1 VTHPTPT
8 PERPALRDPADPGIQ
23 ETGVGATAATVAGT
37 HQMPRVDAAP
47 VAGGVQPTGPVGAL
61 PGPPGAAAPPP
72 ADTAGHSLGLPLTAE
87 RSRAAR
93 APRTPRTPRTP
104 RAPRPAQER
113 AVLLGTGLTAL
124 SFVLLQLGLT
134 LGFGETS
141 LWSAVTLWAV
151 FTTLATLLGG
161 LPFAGRFLPA
171 ARLRPDAAWKVA
183 AGGLT
188 GVAVFWVLVV
198 LPRVDSDRG
207 FVLSAALAA
216 LGAALW
222 VAPSRSRG

>member
-1 VTHPTPT
+1 
-8 PERPALRDPADPGIQ
+8 
-23 ETGVGATAATVAGT
+23 VGATAATVAGT
-37 HQMPRVDAAP
+37 HQVPRVDAAP
-47 VAGGVQPTGPVGAL
+47 VSGGVQPTGPVGGL
-61 PGPPGAAAPPP
+61 PGLPGVASPPP
-72 ADTAGHSLGLPLTAE
+72 ADTSDHPFGLPRTAE
-87 RSRAAR
+87 RPRTA
-93 APRTPRTPRTP
+93 RTPRTPRTP
-104 RAPRPAQER
+104 RAPRTARAPRSAQER
-113 AVLLGTGLTAL
+113 TVRIGAGLTAL
-124 SFVLLQLGLT
+124 SFLLLQFGLT
-134 LGFGETS
+134 LDFGETS

-151 FTTLATLLGG
+151 FATLATLLGG

-198 LPRVDSDRG
+198 LPRIDSDRG
-207 FVLSAALAA
+207 FVLTGALAA